1 MFGTDS
7 NPPVGHKLREFT
19 LIRFCDKCGL
29 SVTHLPDPEGSR
41 NQIQTGRRAQIA
53 SGTQSACH
61 VRRLTRRGRPPF
73 RPRLDQV
80 ATPVPP
86 TRSVI
91 KSPDFPLARQHYAP
105 RMVVIKG
112 LSPEMTGAC
121 RSPRKRERSERNASN
136 VNRLVHDSMLK
147 PGHT

>member
-1 MFGTDS
+1 MFGTDG
-7 NPPVGHKLREFT
+7 NPPVGHKLRELT
-19 LIRFCDKCGL
+19 LIRLFDW
-29 SVTHLPDPEGSR
+29 
-41 NQIQTGRRAQIA
+41 
-53 SGTQSACH
+53 
-61 VRRLTRRGRPPF
+61 GRPPF

-80 ATPVPP
+80 ATPAPP
-86 TRSVI
+86 AGSVI

-121 RSPRKRERSERNASN
+121 RSPRKCERSERNASN
-136 VNRLVHDSMLK
+136 VNRLVHDSVLK